1 MRLRENE
8 QSILDGVA
16 AGLIV
21 IGPDRTVARWNAW
34 MAAASGHPSAAVA
47 GRTIAEAFP
56 SSVVG
61 LVERAIE
68 SALTGG
74 AATLL
79 TNALHPSLL
88 PLHTLAG
95 RPLLHDVIVSP
106 LADPQRDGC
115 LVQVIDVTEPTRRE
129 RFLRDRQNAR
139 YFALVDSAPDVILN
153 VDGEGIIRLANSA
166 ASQHFGYSAD
176 ELVGKKAAHFF
187 EPERAWLDIW
197 QAVNSGSPSVS
208 PVEVQIRLKDG
219 RLRYFELS
227 AAPWKDGSRIFTT
240 AILRDVE
247 NRRAA
252 EVALR
257 ESERQSR
264 ANEKALAELNDAL
277 RESSARLRMMD
288 QRKNQFLATLAHELR
303 NPLAPLSNGL
313 QLLKIAKDDPAL
325 VERTRHMMDLQLGQ
339 MIKLIDD
346 LLDIGRISNDRI
358 ALNKQRTSLEKII
371 RQAIETSGP
380 LIHSQQ
386 HSLTI
391 ELPERE
397 LPLDGDSVRLT
408 QVFANLL
415 NNAAKYTPA
424 NGAITIKAE
433 ALDNFAVVRIIDN
446 GIGIPP
452 ELLPQVFE
460 MFVQVDNS
468 LERTQG
474 GLGIGLSLVK
484 RLVEMHAG
492 SVEAVSKGLGS
503 GSEFVV
509 RLPLADARAG
519 TMVSPT
525 SETSR
530 ASALTHQRILVVDDN
545 EDAAATLAVLLNL
558 MGHETRTACDGMEAL
573 DIARLFHPEVALL
586 DIAMPRL
593 NGYETARRMR
603 QEPWG
608 RDMLLVALS
617 GWGQDADRLKSSS
630 AGFDSHLVKPVDVV
644 EIERVLTRHRPNDEA
659 GQRAQDAAP
668 RSAL

>member
-1 MRLRENE
+1 M
-8 QSILDGVA
+8 V
-16 AGLIV
+16 
-21 IGPDRTVARWNAW
+21 
-34 MAAASGHPSAAVA
+34 AASGRSSAAVA
-47 GRTIAEAFP
+47 GKTIAEAFP
-56 SSVVG
+56 GSTVG
-61 LVERAIE
+61 LLERAIE

-74 AATLL
+74 ASTLL

-88 PLHTLAG
+88 PLRTLTG
-95 RPLLHDVIVSP
+95 RPLLHDVIVAP
-106 LADPQRDGC
+106 LADPRCDGC
-115 LVQVIDVTEPTRRE
+115 LVQVSDVTEPTRRE

-139 YFALVDSAPDVILN
+139 YYALVDSAPDVILN
-153 VDGEGIIRLANSA
+153 VDAEGVIRLANSA
-166 ASQHFGYSAD
+166 ASQHFGYSAN
-176 ELVGKKAAHFF
+176 ELVGRAAAQLF

-197 QAVNSGSPSVS
+197 QVVSSGSPSVS
-208 PVEVQIRLKDG
+208 PAEVQVRLKDG
-219 RLRYFELS
+219 GLRYFELS

-247 NRRAA
+247 KRRAA

-264 ANEKALAELNDAL
+264 ANEKALAELNEAL
-277 RESSARLRMMD
+277 RESSARLRLMD
-288 QRKNQFLATLAHELR
+288 RRKNEFLATLAHELR

-325 VERTRHMMDLQLGQ
+325 IERTRHMMDLQLGQ

-358 ALNKQRTSLEKII
+358 ALNKQRTSLEKVI
-371 RQAIETSGP
+371 RQAIETSSP

-391 ELPERE
+391 ELPEHE
-397 LPLDGDSVRLT
+397 LALDADSVRLT

-424 NGAITIKAE
+424 HGAIAIKAQ
-433 ALDNFAVVRIIDN
+433 AHDNLAVVRIIDN

-452 ELLPQVFE
+452 EQLPQVFE
-460 MFVQVDNS
+460 MFVQVDRS

-492 SVEAVSKGLGS
+492 SVEAVSKGLGL

-509 RLPLADARAG
+509 RLPLAEARAATG
-519 TMVSPT
+519 ASPT
-525 SETSR
+525 REASR
-530 ASALTHQRILVVDDN
+530 APALTHQRILVADDN

-558 MGHETRTACDGMEAL
+558 MGHETRTANDGMEAL
-573 DIARLFHPEVALL
+573 EIAGLFHPEVALL

-617 GWGQDADRLKSSS
+617 GWGQEADRLKSSS
-630 AGFDSHLVKPVDVV
+630 AGFDGHLVKPVDVV
-644 EIERVLTRHRPNDEA
+644 EIQRLLTRDHPNDQA

-668 RSAL
+668 QSA